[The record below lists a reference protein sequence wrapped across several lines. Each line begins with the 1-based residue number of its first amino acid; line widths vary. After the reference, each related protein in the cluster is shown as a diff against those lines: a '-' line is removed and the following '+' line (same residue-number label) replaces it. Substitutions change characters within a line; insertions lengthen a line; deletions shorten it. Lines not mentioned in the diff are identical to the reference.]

1 MKIIKLWME
10 DKLHTYT
17 VSRRGHVQFCR
28 GHEINNIFML
38 TIETCDYMKYIKH
51 FYSSHSLVNPLT
63 DRVFLFNI
71 FVFYYYYYYYITV
84 I

>member
-1 MKIIKLWME
+1 MF
-10 DKLHTYT
+10 
-17 VSRRGHVQFCR
+17 RFCR
-28 GHEINNIFML
+28 GHEINDILML
-38 TIETCDYMKYIKH
+38 TIATCDYMKYIKH
-51 FYSSHSLVNPLT
+51 FYPSHSLVNLLT